1 MQIECSIRAISAR
14 LPGLKETEVVSYA
27 CRVMRK
33 DFKDGIITSRIW
45 DEIPKYKFND
55 EKISFPETRLI
66 QYDEA
71 AYDSIV
77 IGRDDDENSWAYLK
91 KDGVLRARFVNMIT
105 LILFYTRK
113 KLEDEDKKPA
123 ISAARRDTTVENRLE
138 LLNKIVNMMMNYDA
152 RTTEKLRRIEEI
164 VKED

>member
-1 MQIECSIRAISAR
+1 
-14 LPGLKETEVVSYA
+14 
-27 CRVMRK
+27 
-33 DFKDGIITSRIW
+33 
-45 DEIPKYKFND
+45 
-55 EKISFPETRLI
+55 
-66 QYDEA
+66 
-71 AYDSIV
+71 
-77 IGRDDDENSWAYLK
+77 
-91 KDGVLRARFVNMIT
+91 MIT